1 VEGLI
6 FMKPMTITEKIL
18 SRKAG
23 QPLYA
28 GNFATVKADS
38 LMIHDSNAFTTIEAF
53 KTFEKEKILPGTD
66 VIMVMDHFS
75 PSSTEAAANMHIKMR
90 QFRAQQEFNLYEV
103 GDGVGHQ
110 LMCEQGHVFPGEIAV
125 GTDSHSCTY
134 GALNAFGTGIGS
146 TEAAGILAYSKIWFR
161 VPETIRINWKGTL
174 PTGVTAKDVALRT
187 VEKIGLRQ
195 ALYRTLEFG
204 GDLIS
209 QLSIDE
215 RLTIC
220 NMGIEVGAKAAL
232 MPPDS
237 VLDTW
242 IAQRPKIRKYEPAEA
257 DKGAEYFKVYDLN
270 ADDLEPLVAYPP
282 MVNQVVPVGQL
293 QGKKVDQI
301 VLGSCTNGRAS
312 DFREAAKLLAGKRVA
327 KGVRLVLL
335 PASKVVLEE
344 LLADGTMEALVRAGG
359 MIITPGCGPC
369 GGYHGGLVGSKEVV
383 LATTNRNFTG
393 RMGSQDSEL
402 YLASPLTAAAA
413 ALTGIMIDPR
423 EVC

>member
-1 VEGLI
+1 
-6 FMKPMTITEKIL
+6 MKPMTIAEKIL

-23 QPLYA
+23 RPLYA
-28 GNFATVKADS
+28 GDFATVKADS

-53 KTFEKEKILPGTD
+53 KTFAQEKILPGTD
-66 VIMVMDHFS
+66 VVMVMDHFS

-90 QFRAQQEFNLYEV
+90 QFKAQQELTLYEV

-134 GALNAFGTGIGS
+134 GALNALGTGIGS
-146 TEAAGILAYSKIWFR
+146 TEAAGIMAYGKIWFR
-161 VPETIRINWKGTL
+161 VPETIHIKWNGSL
-174 PTGVTAKDVALRT
+174 PAGVTAKDVVLRT
-187 VEKIGLRQ
+187 VEKIGLRH
-195 ALYRTLEFG
+195 ALYRTLEFSG
-204 GDLIS
+204 ELIA

-215 RLTIC
+215 RLTIS

-232 MPPDS
+232 MPPDNI
-237 VLDTW
+237 LDTW
-242 IAQRPKIRKYEPAEA
+242 IAHRPRIRSCQPAAA
-257 DKGAEYFKVYDLN
+257 DKGAEYFQEYELN
-270 ADDLEPLVAYPP
+270 ADELEPLIAYPP
-282 MVNQVVPVGQL
+282 MVNQVVPVRQFN
-293 QGKKVDQI
+293 GKKIDQV

-312 DFREAAKLLAGKRVA
+312 DFREAAKLLAGQKVA
-327 KGVRLVLL
+327 PGVRLVLL
-335 PASKVVLEE
+335 PASKAVLED
-344 LLADGTMEALVRAGG
+344 LLADGTMESLVRAGG

-369 GGYHGGLVGSKEVV
+369 GGYHGGLVGNKEVV

-413 ALTGIMIDPR
+413 ALTGIITDPR
-423 EVC
+423 EVCRV